1 MSIDLNIKYVEPKIK
16 IVKGKGRPIWCRI
29 CYKILQQ
36 GEEYVFFRTTN
47 KILLDALDI
56 KYRRPHITICVNCWN
71 TYKSKIKGLLGLGY
85 ELLDLSE

>member
-1 MSIDLNIKYVEPKIK
+1 MNIDLNIKYVEPKIK

-47 KILLDALDI
+47 RDLLDVLDI
-56 KYRRPHITICVNCWN
+56 KYRRPHVTICVSCWGQ
-71 TYKSKIKGLLGLGY
+71 YKFKIESLLGRGY
-85 ELLDLSE
+85 QPLEL